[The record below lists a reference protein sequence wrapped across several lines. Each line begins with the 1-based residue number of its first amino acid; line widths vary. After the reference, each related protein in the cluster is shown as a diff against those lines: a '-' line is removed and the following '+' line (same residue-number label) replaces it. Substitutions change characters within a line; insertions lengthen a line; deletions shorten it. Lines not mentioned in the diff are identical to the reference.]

1 MSAAIF
7 QLVTGEKKIDGA
19 YANCI
24 TEYTGV
30 STWPNMGDGVE
41 IINKIVIKAARMPR
55 EIDLYGKTHSVGKFA
70 DGWYYIN
77 AHCPFQPLPHPCEPI
92 QLRGQSTI
100 WIDAT
105 YTDDRTSVLGN
116 VIKES
121 RPISELNDNLP
132 EILTH
137 VTWGDDE
144 CELKSHGISLLSLR
158 GDSKKAIEY
167 MYGREYHLGNCLYT
181 KRLDRFEVV

>member
-7 QLVTGEKKIDGA
+7 QLITGEGKLEGA

-24 TEYTGV
+24 TEYPDVTA
-30 STWPNMGDGVE
+30 WPNIGSVE
-41 IINKIVIKAARMPR
+41 IINKIIIKADRMPR
-55 EIDLYGKTHSVGKFA
+55 QIDLYGKTHNVGKHCN
-70 DGWYYIN
+70 GWYYID
-77 AHCPFQPLPHPCEPI
+77 AHCPFQPHSCEPI

-105 YTDDRTSVLGN
+105 YTQSRTPVLGSFT
-116 VIKES
+116 KES
-121 RPISELNDNLP
+121 RPVTELEENLP

-144 CELKSHGISLLSLR
+144 CELKTYGITLLNLR
-158 GDSKKAIEY
+158 GDSKRAVEY
-167 MYGREYHLGNCLYT
+167 MYGREYHLGNCLCT
-181 KRLDRFEVV
+181 GRIDRFEVEL